1 MRRIALVGLLAGL
14 ATLPAHAGQ
23 LDLNLNDDAA
33 YAQFGWA
40 INQGQPGTLNGEA
53 GLYYT
58 TDDVYVGNVG
68 LMVVGE
74 TGSSDNPLEAGV
86 GVKVLGIHADNGRD
100 DFDTAGLAPGLALR
114 YYPAAVNRLVIGGRV
129 HYAPN
134 VVTFGDADSVLEAQA
149 RVEYQIIPQAFAYVG
164 YRHLEVEPE
173 TGAEDY
179 ELDEGGHVG
188 IRILFQ

>member
-1 MRRIALVGLLAGL
+1 MRRIALAGLLSGL
-14 ATLPAHAGQ
+14 AALPVQAGQ

-40 INQGQPGTLNGEA
+40 INQDQPGDLNGEA

-86 GVKVLGIHADNGRD
+86 GVKALGVHMDDNRD
-100 DFDTAGLAPGLALR
+100 DFDSVGLAPGLALR
-114 YYPAAVNRLVIGGRV
+114 YYPAAVNRLVVGGRV

-134 VVTFGDADSVLEAQA
+134 VVSFGDADSLLEAQA
-149 RVEYQIIPQAFAYVG
+149 RVEYQIIPQAFAYLG
-164 YRHLEVEPE
+164 YRHMEAEPE
-173 TGAEDY
+173 GGGKDIT
-179 ELDEGGHVG
+179 LDEGGHLGV
-188 IRILFQ
+188 RILFQ

>member
-1 MRRIALVGLLAGL
+1 MRRIALAGLLAGL
-14 ATLPAHAGQ
+14 ATLPVHAGQ

-58 TDDVYVGNVG
+58 TDDVYVGNIG
-68 LMVVGE
+68 IMVVGE
-74 TGSSDNPLEAGV
+74 TGSSDNPVEAGV
-86 GVKVLGIHADNGRD
+86 GVKALGVHRDNNRD
-100 DFDTAGLAPGLALR
+100 DFDSVGMAPGLALR

-129 HYAPN
+129 HYAPD
-134 VVTFGDADSVLEAQA
+134 VVTFGDADSLLEAQA

-164 YRHLEVEPE
+164 YRHLEAEPE
-173 TGAEDY
+173 NGAEDI

>member
-1 MRRIALVGLLAGL
+1 MRRIALAGLLAGL
-14 ATLPAHAGQ
+14 ATLPVHAGQ

-58 TDDVYVGNVG
+58 TDDVYVGNIG
-68 LMVVGE
+68 IMVVGE
-74 TGSSDNPLEAGV
+74 TGSSDNPVEAGV
-86 GVKVLGIHADNGRD
+86 GVKALGVHHDNNRD
-100 DFDTAGLAPGLALR
+100 DFDSVGMAPGLALR

-129 HYAPN
+129 HYAPD
-134 VVTFGDADSVLEAQA
+134 VVTFGDADSLLEAQA
-149 RVEYQIIPQAFAYVG
+149 RVEYQIIPQAFAYIG
-164 YRHLEVEPE
+164 YRHLEAEPE
-173 TGAEDY
+173 NGAEDI